1 MCESF
6 AIVPVLVPDVTCRLT
21 TATGTAYHDL
31 PIDSQQKGNP
41 EIIFRTVPDQIHWIV
56 FQVPARIQDPGSSS
70 LDHV

>member
-56 FQVPARIQDPGSSS
+56 F
-70 LDHV
+70 